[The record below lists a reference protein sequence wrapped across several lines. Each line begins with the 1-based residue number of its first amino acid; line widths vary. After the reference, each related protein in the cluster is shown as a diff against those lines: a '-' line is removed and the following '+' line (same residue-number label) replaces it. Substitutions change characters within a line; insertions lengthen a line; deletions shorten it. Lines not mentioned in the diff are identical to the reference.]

1 MLVSSTDSARPDD
14 APDRDP
20 HLDTAWSPKLT
31 YPVVISLLGL
41 IGVGT
46 GVISLATGGVS
57 FAGVLLVLF
66 GVLLLAIGIDQF
78 RRTPR
83 LQLLPD
89 GLIYY
94 SLRGRTFIERE
105 LVHEVR
111 LLRGRRRGVAALI
124 RIEYLRDHEDA
135 RRQRAAEGPVDG
147 ELLMLSRTEIGGDL
161 YDVADVL
168 ERAGY
173 RVVDG
178 TH

>member
-1 MLVSSTDSARPDD
+1 MFVSTSDSGHTASLPE
-14 APDRDP
+14 RDP
-20 HLDTAWSPKLT
+20 NIDTAWSPKLT

-46 GVISLATGGVS
+46 GVIYLTIGASTISSVFLIVIGAL
-57 FAGVLLVLF
+57 LLV
-66 GVLLLAIGIDQF
+66 IGIDQF

-94 SLRGRTFIERE
+94 SVRGRIFIERE

-111 LLRGRRRGVAALI
+111 LLRGRRRGVAALL
-124 RIEYLRDHEDA
+124 RIEYLRDNEDA
-135 RRQRAAEGPVDG
+135 EKQRTTDGPVDG
-147 ELLMLSRTEIGGDL
+147 ELLLLSRTEVGGDL
-161 YDVADVL
+161 HEVAEVL

-173 RVVDG
+173 RVVDD